1 MEKSNNMFK
10 WTTGVLATVVISM
23 AGYWLTIGRDI
34 PTRLEVSTMIEKESP
49 YVKDEKLLRELI
61 KRNTA
66 AFEELTKVMGQLSID
81 MARIDEKLKD
91 REDE

>member
-1 MEKSNNMFK
+1 MFK